1 MKSHTV
7 FVAIVKTPQTL
18 AFTSPLAHALPRVG
32 SNFFKCKKKKTLKA
46 WRFFLMLLNPGNKI
60 NIEIL

>member
-18 AFTSPLAHALPRVG
+18 AFTSPLAHTLPRVG
-32 SNFFKCKKKKTLKA
+32 PNFFKRKKNTKSLGI
-46 WRFFLMLLNPGNKI
+46 FFNAIKPRQ
-60 NIEIL
+60 